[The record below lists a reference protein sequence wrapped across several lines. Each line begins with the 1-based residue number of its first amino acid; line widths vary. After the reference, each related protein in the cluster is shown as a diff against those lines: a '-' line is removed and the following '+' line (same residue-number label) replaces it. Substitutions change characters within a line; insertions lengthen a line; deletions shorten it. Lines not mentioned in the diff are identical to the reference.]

1 MIGAIKEYDAKI
13 DSKKRI
19 TLRSVAFDYYHVIER
34 EDGTIML
41 EPRILTSPYSVSENT
56 LNMMDK
62 SVENIKRGKVSEP
75 IDLSD
80 IED

>member
-19 TLRSVAFDYYHVIER
+19 TLRSVTFDYYHVIER